1 MKLSLRNLRLPL
13 DRLTLELDAE
23 LSAPIT
29 GIFGPSGAGKTS
41 LLDAIAGL
49 RRPASAHITLG
60 DHALTDTEAGLH
72 ILPEH
77 RHIGYV
83 PQDLALFPHLTV
95 NENVRYGLRAARGT
109 PSSNSASLP
118 PTSLFT
124 QEHVVDVLEISNLL
138 PRGVNQLSGG
148 EKQRVALARALV
160 TAPRLLLLDEPLSSL
175 DARLKARVLPFLK
188 RIRDEFHVPMLY
200 VSHDA
205 AEVRELCNE
214 VICLEDGK
222 ITQRGSPDDVLRQ
235 MTH

>member
-1 MKLSLRNLRLPL
+1 MKLSLHNLRLPL

-23 LSAPIT
+23 LSSPIT

-41 LLDAIAGL
+41 LLDVIAGL
-49 RRPASAHITLG
+49 RRPASAQITLG
-60 DHALTDTEAGLH
+60 EHLLTDTKAGLH
-72 ILPEH
+72 VPPEQ

-95 NENVRYGLRAARGT
+95 SENVRYGLRAKSGA
-109 PSSNSASLP
+109 PSSSSASLP
-118 PTSLFT
+118 SASLFT
-124 QEHVVDVLEISNLL
+124 LEHIIEVLEISLLL

-160 TAPRLLLLDEPLSSL
+160 TAPKLLLLDEPLSSL
-175 DARLKARVLPFLK
+175 DARLKSRVLPFLK

-205 AEVRELCNE
+205 AEVRELCDE
-214 VICLEDGK
+214 VICLEEGK
-222 ITQRGSPDDVLRQ
+222 VTQRGIASDVLKSA
-235 MTH
+235 